1 MKYYFRAIGDESLK
15 PYLST
20 DCDITTVQLLPTDD
34 FFILGSNIFLFLLFL
49 FGDVGVKWRSLN
61 K

>member
-34 FFILGSNIFLFLLFL
+34 FFILGWRIFFILGGCSSQELWPMAQL
-49 FGDVGVKWRSLN
+49 
-61 K
+61 